1 MSVQT
6 KALLKL
12 VLLAV
17 VVFGVI
23 AAAFI
28 GPVAWEVYRREYG
41 PPRKTVPGTEEVC
54 EGLVFDRAMSIVD
67 WHTFDKAPFLA
78 ESRQYFGISYDDGG
92 GNCFWVGDVCDE
104 PEHAYAGDRV
114 RIETAVEESTG
125 FRVVT
130 KIVLLEKFS
139 EHHGAELAVP

>member
-1 MSVQT
+1 MSVRT

-12 VLLAV
+12 LLLAV

-28 GPVAWEVYRREYG
+28 VPVVGELHRRDRE
-41 PPRKTVPGTEEVC
+41 TVPGTEEVY
-54 EGLVFDRAMSIVD
+54 EGLVSDRAMSIVD

-78 ESRQYFGISYDDGG
+78 ESRPYIGISYDDGG
-92 GNCFWVGDVCDE
+92 GNCFWIADVCDE

-130 KIVLLEKFS
+130 KIVLLEKLSF
-139 EHHGAELAVP
+139 

>member
-1 MSVQT
+1 MSVRT

-12 VLLAV
+12 LLLAV

-23 AAAFI
+23 AAAFVV
-28 GPVAWEVYRREYG
+28 PVVGELHWREYG
-41 PPRKTVPGTEEVC
+41 PPRETVPGTEEVY
-54 EGLVFDRAMSIVD
+54 EGLVSDRAMSIVD

-104 PEHAYAGDRV
+104 PERARPGDRV
-114 RIETAVEESTG
+114 RIETAIEEDSG

-130 KIVLLEKFS
+130 KIVLLEKLSF
-139 EHHGAELAVP
+139 